1 MMRTAAAARKT
12 TKKKKKKKSAMMAMN
27 NSRRFSLRLSF
38 VLLLFAMMMMMMMM
52 MMMPPNY
59 ENESAFLMKRKQSQG
74 TTTGGFM
81 FASAAK
87 TDDDD
92 DDDDYDEE
100 EEESSSAK
108 ENNVFHTEVRT
119 LYDPNNSGVF
129 GFQSSEEFKEK
140 VLETRDVWVVQFIAP
155 GCQPCKDMAPAFSR
169 AALSL
174 ESVNIKFGAIDI
186 AGNEDLGR
194 SMQISRVP
202 AIVGFGGK
210 KTWNPYRKIAQ
221 KLSNEYRGD
230 ALTARALREFAV
242 KNLPDD
248 EVARID
254 SVDEL
259 KNVVSDEMP
268 TLVYV
273 TDKSETPF
281 MLKSLAWNH
290 KNRIRVVELTYD
302 SSTDDLLPT
311 PVLPGLEA
319 HEDEEDAVKLVLY
332 KDADL
337 TKKPTLFDGESM
349 SKDEVFA
356 FAEKHLGPEVGELE
370 VEVLRKKKDDGE
382 DKSGDEKKKGEEE
395 EENND
400 DFSLFIEKKPKNF
413 EQDVIEK
420 KEAVV
425 VMFTKRTDE
434 CGLKVN
440 EAIDAFA
447 KLQFQAELYE
457 YVVNRDGEDILKAIK
472 LAETQTLSKFPNKDE
487 CFSLMYYPFGENKE
501 DEESYP
507 FEVSEDH
514 PVNDGNL
521 KAWMYENTADVVLRI
536 TQDNLDQY
544 LATDPFTPKCVL
556 FSQKDETPGMYKT
569 LAANFKDDFHFGF
582 FQADDKNDPNLQK
595 FNIPK
600 LPAVQLLFVNPAV
613 TPQQEASGNV
623 QMNSAPFPGP
633 MNYIYLRQWLL
644 EAKNQIKRKDEAKS
658 PGKVTP
664 PPHVTTQKEFED
676 ECESKGGLC
685 AIAFIPG
692 TSSSSQSMFED
703 RMERAFEAAKLT
715 SGRPFTWI
723 VVDPIVQK
731 TFAKAFD
738 VLPHN
743 SPTVTVL
750 QPRKGRYAT
759 MSGSF
764 DPRELARHCELVLNG
779 KTRTFMIQ
787 DVPKIIDG
795 GESEDENDYEPEE
808 PIEEEF
814 DLNDIMGE
822 ETEDATLGLTRAE
835 IAELERKKEEE
846 ELAEA
851 ARVKEEEE
859 KKQQQ
864 QKSSGKKKKKKGKKG
879 KKKKEDL

>member
-1 MMRTAAAARKT
+1 MMRPGGGGGRVRGVFLSVCLCAI
-12 TKKKKKKKSAMMAMN
+12 AMILM
-27 NSRRFSLRLSF
+27 FS
-38 VLLLFAMMMMMMMM
+38 MMMVPPSSSDGESSSSSSSI
-52 MMMPPNY
+52 MPRGNTRS
-59 ENESAFLMKRKQSQG
+59 NAFVA
-74 TTTGGFM
+74 FV
-81 FASAAK
+81 SAASDDDFEDEEEEEE
-87 TDDDD
+87 DDDD
-92 DDDDYDEE
+92 DDD
-100 EEESSSAK
+100 
-108 ENNVFHTEVRT
+108 ENNGDDNKVFHTEVRT
-119 LYDPNNSGVF
+119 LYDPNTSGVF
-129 GFQSSEEFKEK
+129 GFQSSEEFREK
-140 VLETRDVWVVQFIAP
+140 VFETRDVWVVQVIAP
-155 GCQPCKDMAPAFSR
+155 GCQPCKEMAPAFSR

-186 AGNEDLGR
+186 AGNEDIGR
-194 SMQISRVP
+194 LLQISRVP
-202 AIVGFGGK
+202 AILGFGGK

-221 KLSNEYRGD
+221 KLSNEYLGD

-259 KNVVSDEMP
+259 KNLVSDEMP

-281 MLKSLAWNH
+281 MLKALAWNQ
-290 KNRIRVVELTYD
+290 KKRIRVVEVTYD

-311 PVLPGLEA
+311 PVLPGLEP

-332 KDADL
+332 TDADL
-337 TKKPTLFDGESM
+337 TKKPILFDGESM

-356 FAEKHLGPEVGELE
+356 FAGKHLGPEVGELE
-370 VEVLRKKKDDGE
+370 VEVLKNKKDGE
-382 DKSGDEKKKGEEE
+382 ESKSADEKEEREAGDE
-395 EENND
+395 
-400 DFSLFIEKKPKNF
+400 DFSLFIEKKPNKF
-413 EQDVIEK
+413 EQDVMEV
-420 KEAVV
+420 KESVV

-434 CGLKVN
+434 CGVKVN

-457 YVVNRDGEDILKAIK
+457 YVVNRDGEDIPKAVK
-472 LAETQTLSKFPNKDE
+472 LAETQTLGKFPNKDE
-487 CFSLMYYPFGENKE
+487 CFSLMYYPFSDNKE
-501 DEESYP
+501 DDESYP

-514 PVNDGNL
+514 PVNDANL
-521 KAWMYENTADVVLRI
+521 KAWMYENTPDIVLRI

-544 LATDPFTPKCVL
+544 LASDPFTPKCVL

-582 FQADDKNDPNLQK
+582 FRAENKNDPNLEK

-600 LPAVQLLFVNPAV
+600 LPAVQLLFINPAI

-633 MNYIYLRQWLL
+633 MNYIYLRQWLM
-644 EAKNQIKRKDEAKS
+644 EARNQIKKKDEAKS

-664 PPHVTTQKEFED
+664 PPHVTTQKEFQD

-703 RMERAFEAAKLT
+703 RVERAFEAAKLT
-715 SGRPFTWI
+715 SGRPFSWI
-723 VVDPIVQK
+723 IVDPIVQK

-764 DPRELARHCELVLNG
+764 DPRELAKHCELVLNG

-795 GESEDENDYEPEE
+795 GESEEENDYEPEE

-814 DLNDIMGE
+814 DLSDIMGE
-822 ETEDATLGLTRAE
+822 ETEDATLGMTRAE

-851 ARVKEEEE
+851 ARIKEEE

-864 QKSSGKKKKKKGKKG
+864 KSGGGKKKKKKGKKG
-879 KKKKEDL
+879 KKKKEEL

>member
-1 MMRTAAAARKT
+1 MRTAAAARKT
-12 TKKKKKKKSAMMAMN
+12 TKKKKKKKSTMMAMN
-27 NSRRFSLRLSF
+27 NSRRFSLWLSF
-38 VLLLFAMMMMMMMM
+38 VLLLFAMMMMM

-87 TDDDD
+87 TDDDND
-92 DDDDYDEE
+92 DDDDYDEDE
-100 EEESSSAK
+100 EESSSSAK

-119 LYDPNNSGVF
+119 LYDPNTSGVF

-259 KNVVSDEMP
+259 KNVVLDEMP

-501 DEESYP
+501 DEES
-507 FEVSEDH
+507 
-514 PVNDGNL
+514 
-521 KAWMYENTADVVLRI
+521 
-536 TQDNLDQY
+536 
-544 LATDPFTPKCVL
+544 
-556 FSQKDETPGMYKT
+556 
-569 LAANFKDDFHFGF
+569 
-582 FQADDKNDPNLQK
+582 
-595 FNIPK
+595 
-600 LPAVQLLFVNPAV
+600 
-613 TPQQEASGNV
+613 
-623 QMNSAPFPGP
+623 
-633 MNYIYLRQWLL
+633 
-644 EAKNQIKRKDEAKS
+644 
-658 PGKVTP
+658 
-664 PPHVTTQKEFED
+664 
-676 ECESKGGLC
+676 
-685 AIAFIPG
+685 
-692 TSSSSQSMFED
+692 
-703 RMERAFEAAKLT
+703 
-715 SGRPFTWI
+715 
-723 VVDPIVQK
+723 
-731 TFAKAFD
+731 
-738 VLPHN
+738 
-743 SPTVTVL
+743 
-750 QPRKGRYAT
+750 
-759 MSGSF
+759 
-764 DPRELARHCELVLNG
+764 
-779 KTRTFMIQ
+779 
-787 DVPKIIDG
+787 
-795 GESEDENDYEPEE
+795 
-808 PIEEEF
+808 
-814 DLNDIMGE
+814 
-822 ETEDATLGLTRAE
+822 
-835 IAELERKKEEE
+835 
-846 ELAEA
+846 
-851 ARVKEEEE
+851 
-859 KKQQQ
+859 
-864 QKSSGKKKKKKGKKG
+864 
-879 KKKKEDL
+879 

>member
-1 MMRTAAAARKT
+1 MSATRRRRGRERKRRSFVRDGGCWSAAR
-12 TKKKKKKKSAMMAMN
+12 
-27 NSRRFSLRLSF
+27 RFF
-38 VLLLFAMMMMMMMM
+38 VVVSMTIATMMMMVA
-52 MMMPPNY
+52 PRWVFDDN
-59 ENESAFLMKRKQSQG
+59 ENASSRIARRTTRSTSAGVFA
-74 TTTGGFM
+74 
-81 FASAAK
+81 FASASDVDDE
-87 TDDDD
+87 DDDD
-92 DDDDYDEE
+92 DEHE
-100 EEESSSAK
+100 NASSNDA
-108 ENNVFHTEVRT
+108 FHTEVTT
-119 LYDPNNSGVF
+119 LYDPNTSGVF
-129 GFQSSEEFKEK
+129 GFQSSEQFKEK
-140 VLETRDVWVVQFIAP
+140 VMETRDVWVVQFIAP
-155 GCQPCKDMAPAFSR
+155 GCQPCKDMAPSFSR

-174 ESVNIKFGAIDI
+174 KSMNIKFGAIDI

-248 EVARID
+248 EVERID
-254 SVDEL
+254 SIDEL
-259 KNVVSDEMP
+259 KNVVSDDVP

-281 MLKSLAWNH
+281 MLKALAWNQ
-290 KNRIRVVELTYD
+290 KKRIRVVEVTYD

-337 TKKPTLFDGESM
+337 TKKPIMFDGESM

-356 FAEKHLGPEVGELE
+356 FAGKHLGPEVGDLE
-370 VEVLRKKKDDGE
+370 VEVIRNKKDGEKSSDGE
-382 DKSGDEKKKGEEE
+382 KKEEE
-395 EENND
+395 EENKYD
-400 DFSLFIEKKPKNF
+400 SSLFIEKQPKSF
-413 EQDVIEK
+413 EQDVMEK

-434 CGLKVN
+434 CSLKVE
-440 EAIDAFA
+440 EAIDAFV

-457 YVVNRDGEDILKAIK
+457 YVVNRDGTDISNAVK
-472 LAETQTLSKFPNKDE
+472 LAETQTMGKFPNKED
-487 CFSLMYYPFGENKE
+487 CFSLMYYPFSDNKE
-501 DEESYP
+501 DDESYP
-507 FEVSEDH
+507 FEVSEDN
-514 PVNDGNL
+514 PVNDANL
-521 KAWMYENTADVVLRI
+521 KAWMYENTPDIVLRLS
-536 TQDNLDQY
+536 QDNLDQY

-556 FSQKDETPGMYKT
+556 FSQKDDTPGMYKT

-582 FQADDKNDPNLQK
+582 FQAEDKNDPNLQK

-600 LPAVQLLFVNPAV
+600 LPAVQLLFINPAI

-633 MNYIYLRQWLL
+633 MNYIYLRQWLM
-644 EAKNQIKRKDEAKS
+644 EAKNQIKKKDEAKS
-658 PGKVTP
+658 PGKVVP
-664 PPHVTTQKEFED
+664 PPHVATQKEFHD

-703 RMERAFEAAKLT
+703 RVERAFEAAKLT

-723 VVDPIVQK
+723 IVDPIVQK
-731 TFAKAFD
+731 TFARAFD

-764 DPRELARHCELVLNG
+764 DPRELAKHCELVLNG

-814 DLNDIMGE
+814 DLSDIMGE

-835 IAELERKKEEE
+835 LAELERKKEEE

-851 ARVKEEEE
+851 ERIEEEE
-859 KKQQQ
+859 KKQ
-864 QKSSGKKKKKKGKKG
+864 QKSSGKKKKKKGKKK
-879 KKKKEDL
+879 KKKKEL

>member
-1 MMRTAAAARKT
+1 MRTAAAARKT
-12 TKKKKKKKSAMMAMN
+12 TRKKKKKKSTMMAMN

-38 VLLLFAMMMMMMMM
+38 VLLVFAMMMMMMM

-100 EEESSSAK
+100 EEEEESSAK

-779 KTRTFMIQ
+779 NTRTFMIQ